1 MLTDNQKIA
10 YVCNKVEI
18 MEVIQ
23 VEIKNKSALAI
34 LKGMEKA
41 LMIRLIRKKKNTSK
55 DLTKLKGVFS
65 QEEALGLA
73 SLVNES
79 RNEWNQRTI

>member
-1 MLTDNQKIA
+1 
-10 YVCNKVEI
+10 

-34 LKGMEKA
+34 FKGMERA
-41 LMIRLIRKKKNTSK
+41 FMIRLIRRKKSTGK

-65 QEEALGLA
+65 HEEALGLA
-73 SLVNES
+73 GLVNES
-79 RNEWNQRTI
+79 RSKWNQRF